1 MLPICCLQYH
11 WRLSSHCYGN
21 KRSLLGKDVIKVDF
35 NQINDFIMVN
45 LQYILLGMTAII
57 FIALLIF
64 ININLKLSKM
74 NRRYQKLMQGVEGA
88 NLERLLHAHIEEVR
102 EVVGQVNTLSNQ
114 CKEINIMCN
123 NSLQNVGVVRF
134 NAFDD
139 TGSDLSFAIAL
150 LDGHRNGLVVSSLF
164 GRSESRVYAKPIVNG
179 QSTYLLT
186 TEEKEAIS
194 KAVSSKE
201 RN

>member
-1 MLPICCLQYH
+1 M
-11 WRLSSHCYGN
+11 
-21 KRSLLGKDVIKVDF
+21 DF
-35 NQINDFIMVN
+35 NQINDFVMVN

-102 EVVGQVNTLSNQ
+102 EVVGKVNTLSNQ

-194 KAVSSKE
+194 KAISSTE
-201 RN
+201 RK

>member
-1 MLPICCLQYH
+1 M
-11 WRLSSHCYGN
+11 
-21 KRSLLGKDVIKVDF
+21 DF

-45 LQYILLGMTAII
+45 LQYILLVMTAII

-102 EVVGQVNTLSNQ
+102 EVVGQVKTLSNQ

-194 KAVSSKE
+194 KAVSSTE
-201 RN
+201 RK